1 MAAETPEGD
10 LAVKVL
16 DEYMQDFQ
24 RRNPT
29 LRVFCC
35 YLHQDEA
42 TPHLHLHYEILSAIK
57 RKRCDNTAENT
68 EKYPDYNHARFPGG

>member
-42 TPHLHLHYEILSAIK
+42 IPHLH
-57 RKRCDNTAENT
+57 D
-68 EKYPDYNHARFPGG
+68 